1 MNLIKAPIIILFLFM
16 FQSLEM
22 KSQSTFPKELQNAFV
37 SGNSEILARY
47 FGKNIELMLLD
58 KGDVYSKAQ
67 AELIIQNFFSKHKP
81 QSFTIETES
90 SNEDINYAVALFE
103 TRKNKY
109 RIFITYRKNNK
120 KTVLSQLVISKVG
133 EEE

>member
-1 MNLIKAPIIILFLFM
+1 M

-22 KSQSTFPKELQNAFV
+22 KGQDTFPKELRNAFA
-37 SGNSEILARY
+37 SGNSEKLARY

-67 AELIIQNFFSKHKP
+67 AELIIRNFFGNNKP
-81 QSFTIETES
+81 QSFTIESES

-103 TRKNKY
+103 TRKNNY

-120 KTVLSQLVISKVG
+120 KPVLSQLVISEVG